1 MEEQTVSQNAVVK
14 KPGLKLLVTIVNRG
28 RGRDVVDVCRTFCMS
43 YHIALLGTG
52 TATSEILDYLGLGE
66 TEKDVILSTVRTEN
80 LDELLEA
87 LTKRLKLNK
96 AGNGIAFTVPIKS
109 VGGPKTLNILSGIA
123 NGAPVCFT
131 KESNIF

>member
-1 MEEQTVSQNAVVK
+1 MEEQTVSQNEIVK
-14 KPGLKLLVTIVNRG
+14 KPSLKLLVTIVNRG
-28 RGRDVVDVCRTFCMS
+28 KGRDVVDVCRTFCMN
-43 YHIALLGTG
+43 YHISLLGTG

-66 TEKDVILSTVRTEN
+66 TEKDIIFSSVRTEN

-109 VGGPKTLNILSGIA
+109 VGGPKTLNILSGTV
-123 NGAPVCFT
+123 NGSPVCFT
-131 KESNIF
+131 KEANIF